1 VTRLSPLRALALLL
15 VAVGVAGILRDRAAG
30 TGIEPPCQPG
40 DAPCASAVTAGASRM
55 AAPTVASTDFCLDV
69 GYLCDGLADAET
81 IRLQRWTGVDGTVVV
96 HVPLPDVEDAGAARD
111 LQRAAAQGIRAWN
124 NQPFP
129 ILADLRGD
137 RDPHFAVRWART
149 LGANQLGVARTRW
162 SSVGGLEVVT
172 VELATRSPLAPGGP
186 ADARQ
191 VRLTAAHEM
200 GHALGLPHSGSSRD
214 IMFPTNTATSMSAQD
229 YRTIEVLYRTPD
241 GTVVTR

>member
-1 VTRLSPLRALALLL
+1 MIRLSPLRLLALLL
-15 VAVGVAGILRDRAAG
+15 VAAGVVGMLRDRAAG
-30 TGIEPPCQPG
+30 RAASPTCNLG
-40 DAPCASAVTAGASRM
+40 DADCAPPATGTPARE
-55 AAPTVASTDFCLDV
+55 APTVASAEFCVDV
-69 GYLCDGLADAET
+69 GYLCDGLAEAESV
-81 IRLQRWTGVDGTVVV
+81 RLQRWTRFDGTVVV
-96 HVPLPDVEDAGAARD
+96 HVPLPDVEDPAVARD
-111 LQRAAAQGIRAWN
+111 LQRAAVQGVRAWN

-137 RDPHFAVRWART
+137 RDPHFAVRWTRG

-162 SSVGGLEVVT
+162 SPATGLEVVT
-172 VELATRSPLAPGGP
+172 VELATRSPFAPDRP

-214 IMFPTNTATSMSAQD
+214 VMFATNTATSMSAQD
-229 YRTIEVLYRTPD
+229 YRSIEVLYRTPD